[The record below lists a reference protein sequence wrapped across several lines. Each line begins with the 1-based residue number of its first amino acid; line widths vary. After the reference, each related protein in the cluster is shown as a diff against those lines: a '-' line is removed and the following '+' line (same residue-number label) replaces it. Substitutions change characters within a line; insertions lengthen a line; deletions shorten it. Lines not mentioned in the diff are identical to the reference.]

1 MKEFSVLI
9 CPATDLPGQWVSH
22 CLNWDLVSQGNSPSH
37 AAQMVAEAIGLAMH
51 DDAAD
56 DLDPDERRPAPAEF
70 WTTFQRVMFDGLR
83 ISPSDIDKLKEST
96 DHIIA
101 AVMYVRPAAEER
113 EEPLPRWVPPPLMSA
128 QLMHDSNHAA
138 NG

>member
-1 MKEFSVLI
+1 
-9 CPATDLPGQWVSH
+9 
-22 CLNWDLVSQGNSPSH
+22 
-37 AAQMVAEAIGLAMH
+37 
-51 DDAAD
+51 
-56 DLDPDERRPAPAEF
+56 
-70 WTTFQRVMFDGLR
+70 MFDGLR